1 MKFRIFLNIKIKNPH
16 PRALPR
22 VGRPHPALSMCM
34 GRPIHPP
41 QLHPFPRST
50 RCRPETLASPPPP
63 PHPNSAAAEPI
74 LRRSPPRPTPSRS
87 SAAAPPPDWTHGRR
101 QAGRRDAGRRH
112 AGRRHAG
119 RPDPSPGRAAAMPG
133 HAAPG
138 HMHAG
143 RQMRLQAGPPPRRCA
158 STPAWIQRC
167 VGPPPHVL
175 HAGPLARL
183 YAKLGRVASTRA
195 RRCHVLGNR
204 VDGRQA
210 TAPGTTKKEASW
222 RFSRLQKQCL
232 DLLAAI
238 PLAHT
243 KGTAPFLSRF
253 STVLCLSLCSPLD
266 SSLMLDIDR

>member
-1 MKFRIFLNIKIKNPH
+1 
-16 PRALPR
+16 
-22 VGRPHPALSMCM
+22 
-34 GRPIHPP
+34 
-41 QLHPFPRST
+41 
-50 RCRPETLASPPPP
+50 
-63 PHPNSAAAEPI
+63 
-74 LRRSPPRPTPSRS
+74 
-87 SAAAPPPDWTHGRR
+87 
-101 QAGRRDAGRRH
+101 
-112 AGRRHAG
+112 
-119 RPDPSPGRAAAMPG
+119 MPG

-167 VGPPPHVL
+167 VWPPPHVL

-232 DLLAAI
+232 DLHTPKVRLHSSLGSPLYSVYLSVLHWI
-238 PLAHT
+238 PLSCLILIDRVVLLTRREGGRQPWMFAT
-243 KGTAPFLSRF
+243 FRSYPFLSLFLSPF
-253 STVLCLSLCSPLD
+253 STGFLSDGQCSTRRYSALA
-266 SSLMLDIDR
+266 

>member
-1 MKFRIFLNIKIKNPH
+1 
-16 PRALPR
+16 
-22 VGRPHPALSMCM
+22 
-34 GRPIHPP
+34 
-41 QLHPFPRST
+41 
-50 RCRPETLASPPPP
+50 
-63 PHPNSAAAEPI
+63 
-74 LRRSPPRPTPSRS
+74 
-87 SAAAPPPDWTHGRR
+87 
-101 QAGRRDAGRRH
+101 
-112 AGRRHAG
+112 
-119 RPDPSPGRAAAMPG
+119 MPG

-253 STVLCLSLCSPLD
+253 STVLCYLSVLHWIPLSCWILIDRVVLLTRREGGRQPWMFATFSSYPFLSLFLSRFSTGFLSDGQCSTRRYSALA
-266 SSLMLDIDR
+266 

>member
-1 MKFRIFLNIKIKNPH
+1 
-16 PRALPR
+16 
-22 VGRPHPALSMCM
+22 
-34 GRPIHPP
+34 
-41 QLHPFPRST
+41 
-50 RCRPETLASPPPP
+50 
-63 PHPNSAAAEPI
+63 
-74 LRRSPPRPTPSRS
+74 
-87 SAAAPPPDWTHGRR
+87 
-101 QAGRRDAGRRH
+101 
-112 AGRRHAG
+112 
-119 RPDPSPGRAAAMPG
+119 MPG

-167 VGPPPHVL
+167 VGPPPHVF

-243 KGTAPFLSRF
+243 KGLCFLHGGRVAGS
-253 STVLCLSLCSPLD
+253 LGCLLRSAHTHSSLCFYLRSPLD
-266 SSLMLDIDR
+266 SSLMVNVPQGAIPRSPRRAYALGGGVPPRLGGRRTPRRRQLVGTGGGGGRGRGRGRSGDLGMRQSRERWRRRRRRQGTRAGGGGSRGRAAAEEEVGACARQRRW

>member
-1 MKFRIFLNIKIKNPH
+1 
-16 PRALPR
+16 
-22 VGRPHPALSMCM
+22 
-34 GRPIHPP
+34 
-41 QLHPFPRST
+41 
-50 RCRPETLASPPPP
+50 
-63 PHPNSAAAEPI
+63 
-74 LRRSPPRPTPSRS
+74 
-87 SAAAPPPDWTHGRR
+87 
-101 QAGRRDAGRRH
+101 
-112 AGRRHAG
+112 
-119 RPDPSPGRAAAMPG
+119 MPV

-210 TAPGTTKKEASW
+210 TAPGTTKNEASW

-243 KGTAPFLSRF
+243 KWLCFLHGGRVAGSLGCLLRSGVAEFNYLLLPLIAAFEKIRSGKPSYLCHPFLGF
-253 STVLCLSLCSPLD
+253 GY
-266 SSLMLDIDR
+266 